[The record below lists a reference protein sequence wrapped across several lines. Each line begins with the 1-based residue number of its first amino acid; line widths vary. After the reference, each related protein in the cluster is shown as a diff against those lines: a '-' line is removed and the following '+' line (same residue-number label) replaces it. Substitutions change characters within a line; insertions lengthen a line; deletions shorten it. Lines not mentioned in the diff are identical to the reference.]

1 MASGAARR
9 KRKRENAKREAW
21 EAYARAGG
29 NDEAYANAVALEA
42 AAKREEEAAKRRRA
56 DVDALN
62 EEAGGGGERNAS
74 GAGGAGGASSVMRD
88 AVHVPVRVFRGCA
101 HATSVACASTSDG
114 EAVFACGYPKRWKR
128 EHIERV
134 VRALGFSVSE
144 YEEIALS
151 KAPALAACVLRVD
164 VERESKKS
172 KRRGGAAE
180 TFLARAEAIID
191 PIEAPYSSD
200 DEEASCG
207 GGLNAWVS
215 AHRRKRP
222 GSAEA
227 VTSRIDEWFEQKE
240 AEDAAAEEAA
250 RALRDDDG
258 WTVVEAKRGRKKTTE
273 ESTGTTVG
281 GIRAATADGRR
292 REPKKVANEE
302 FYRFQSKEKKRNE
315 IMELQAKF
323 EQDKL
328 RIARLKAARKFRPL

>member
-29 NDEAYANAVALEA
+29 NDEAYASAVALEA
-42 AAKREEEAAKRRRA
+42 AAKRERDAAKRRRA
-56 DVDALN
+56 DVEALN
-62 EEAGGGGERNAS
+62 EEAGGGERNAD
-74 GAGGAGGASSVMRD
+74 GGAGASGASSVMRD
-88 AVHVPVRVFRGCA
+88 AVQIPVRVFRGSA
-101 HATSVACASTSDG
+101 HSPSVACASTSDG

-134 VRALGFSVSE
+134 VRVVGFVVSE

-151 KAPALAACVLRVD
+151 KAPELTACLIRVD

-180 TFLARAEAIID
+180 TFLARAEAIVD
-191 PIEAPYSSD
+191 PIEAPYASD
-200 DEEASCG
+200 DEDVRCG

-215 AHRRKRP
+215 AHRQKRP
-222 GSAEA
+222 GSADA
-227 VTSRIDEWFEQKE
+227 VTSCIDEWFERKE

-281 GIRAATADGRR
+281 GIRAATADRRR
-292 REPKKVANEE
+292 REPKKIANEE

>member
-29 NDEAYANAVALEA
+29 NDEAYASAMALEA
-42 AAKREEEAAKRRRA
+42 AAKRERDAAKRRRA
-56 DVDALN
+56 DVEALN
-62 EEAGGGGERNAS
+62 EEAGGGERNAD
-74 GAGGAGGASSVMRD
+74 GGAGASGASSVMRD
-88 AVHVPVRVFRGCA
+88 AVQIPVRVFRGSA
-101 HATSVACASTSDG
+101 HSTSVACASTSDG

-134 VRALGFSVSE
+134 VRVVGFVVSE

-151 KAPALAACVLRVD
+151 KAPELTACLIRVD
-164 VERESKKS
+164 VEQESKKR

-180 TFLARAEAIID
+180 TFLARAEAIVD
-191 PIEAPYSSD
+191 PIEAPYASD
-200 DEEASCG
+200 DEDVRCG

-215 AHRRKRP
+215 AHRQKRP
-222 GSAEA
+222 GSADA
-227 VTSRIDEWFEQKE
+227 VTSRIDEWFERKE

-292 REPKKVANEE
+292 RQPKKIANKE

>member
-1 MASGAARR
+1 M
-9 KRKRENAKREAW
+9 
-21 EAYARAGG
+21 
-29 NDEAYANAVALEA
+29 
-42 AAKREEEAAKRRRA
+42 
-56 DVDALN
+56 
-62 EEAGGGGERNAS
+62 
-74 GAGGAGGASSVMRD
+74 
-88 AVHVPVRVFRGCA
+88 
-101 HATSVACASTSDG
+101 
-114 EAVFACGYPKRWKR
+114 
-128 EHIERV
+128 
-134 VRALGFSVSE
+134 SE

-151 KAPALAACVLRVD
+151 KAPELTACLIRVD

-180 TFLARAEAIID
+180 TFLARAEAIVD
-191 PIEAPYSSD
+191 PIEAPYASD
-200 DEEASCG
+200 DEDVRCG

-215 AHRRKRP
+215 AHRQKRP
-222 GSAEA
+222 GSADA
-227 VTSRIDEWFEQKE
+227 VTSRIDEWFERKE

-292 REPKKVANEE
+292 KEPKKIANEE